1 MIRPASPGLFSVFAT
16 ALLGLAASSAAA
28 GRMTA
33 ADVKK
38 VAPAGGAPTIGP
50 WKPTWCDALGADGA
64 DGFGALVRTT
74 EGSDLWDSL
83 PAALGHTCIDP
94 DNPAFQAQVGAYMQR
109 WANETG
115 ADGKQLAELF
125 RLRADDEAWTRQG
138 IVTCEKLVDL
148 DEGSD
153 RDKALRR
160 RERAVLG
167 CGDGTALMRPRHL
180 QVVGT
185 NPRADLWFLDRTAAP
200 PSQLLAVSHLLDCFS
215 PEPEV
220 NVYQLAGW
228 ALCRLE
234 LPALDRGKLDAEL
247 AAAGLGDHAR
257 IIAEQALAYVQLR
270 ARQYEQAF
278 IALTGKDPDVG
289 KVLVDAAARGWKAW
303 QADYEAHRAVV
314 DAAFAYEDKYFG
326 IRKSA
331 AKGCLPSVQGHL
343 ALVTKGKPA
352 ASFDDVLAAASDGIG
367 PILLAHLMTCLDADL
382 PADEVDL
389 SVQMVRELAQYGMM
403 GRGPRT
409 AALIAMSAAAAE
421 IAADRPGF
429 PLDATMFEV
438 GSSPLGIADNQ
449 RMLPLS
455 PKSGEVK
462 TVKEKD
468 GKVFVTFK
476 TVAWKESERVCTPTS
491 RILMWRPDGS
501 PLYAES
507 CKFTGRTLTQSSTAE
522 PFWTYRAFAAGL
534 RPGALVKY
542 TTLRPEQGFPIM
554 VYADKGGK
562 KLTAVM
568 GLEVK

>member
-1 MIRPASPGLFSVFAT
+1 MNRFARTVPAALLLVLAATPAT
-16 ALLGLAASSAAA
+16 AGP

-38 VAPAGGAPTIGP
+38 VAAAGGAPVIGP
-50 WKPTWCDALGADGA
+50 WKPTWCDLIGADSV
-64 DGFGALVRTT
+64 DGWSALIRTT
-74 EGSDLWDSL
+74 DGSDLWESL
-83 PAALGHTCIDP
+83 PTALAQTCLDP

-115 ADGKQLAELF
+115 ADGKQLTELF
-125 RLRADDEAWTRQG
+125 RLRADDEAWTKQG
-138 IVTCEKLVDL
+138 TATCEKLAEL
-148 DEGSD
+148 DEGSE
-153 RDKALRR
+153 RDKIMRR
-160 RERAVLG
+160 REREVLG
-167 CGDGTALMRPRHL
+167 CYSGANLTRPRHL

-185 NPRADLWFLDRTAAP
+185 SPRADLWFLDRTAAP
-200 PSQLLAVSHLLDCFS
+200 PSQLVAVSHLLDCFS
-215 PEPEV
+215 PEPKAD
-220 NVYQLAGW
+220 VYQLAGW

-257 IIAEQALAYVQLR
+257 IVAGQALAYVQLR

-278 IALTGKDPDVG
+278 VALTGKDEEVG

-303 QADYEAHRAVV
+303 QTDYEAHKAAV
-314 DAAFAYEDKYFG
+314 DAAFAYEDRYYG

-331 AKGCLPSVQGHL
+331 AKGCLPSVHGHL
-343 ALVTKGKPA
+343 ATVLAGKPA
-352 ASFDDVLAAASDGIG
+352 ASFDDVLAAAADGVG
-367 PILLAHLMTCLDADL
+367 PILLAHLMTCLEADL

-389 SVQMVRELAQYGMM
+389 SVLMVRDLAQYGMM
-403 GRGPRT
+403 GRGPRS

-421 IAADRPGF
+421 IAADRTSF
-429 PLDATMFEV
+429 PLTASMFEL

-462 TVKEKD
+462 SVKEKD

-507 CKFTGRTLTQSSTAE
+507 CKFTGRTVSQSSTAE
-522 PFWTYRAFAAGL
+522 PFWTYSMFAAGL